1 MSDFRNLAVW
11 QKAHALAIDAHRVA
25 MMIRGSQYTSM
36 RSQIIRASMSV
47 PANIVE
53 GREQHGYKDFARFL
67 RYSIGSASEL
77 ESHLQIAVDL
87 KLITTKD
94 FETLLDQVT
103 TVRKML
109 HGLIRSLD
117 RDQRPASSG
126 R

>member
-1 MSDFRNLAVW
+1 MSDFRKLAVW

-53 GREQHGYKDFARFL
+53 GREQQSRKDFARFL
-67 RYSIGSASEL
+67 RYSVGSASEL

-87 KLITTKD
+87 RLIGEKD
-94 FETLLDQVT
+94 FETLLEQVT
-103 TVRKML
+103 IVRKML
-109 HGLIRSLD
+109 YGLIGSLS
-117 RDQRPASSG
+117 RNPPPGSS
-126 R
+126 

>member
-53 GREQHGYKDFARFL
+53 GREQQSRKDFARFL
-67 RYSIGSASEL
+67 RYSVGSASEL

-87 KLITTKD
+87 RLIGEKD
-94 FETLLDQVT
+94 FETLLEQVT
-103 TVRKML
+103 IVRKML
-109 HGLIRSLD
+109 YGLIGSLS
-117 RDQRPASSG
+117 RNPPPGSS
-126 R
+126 